1 MVLSLKKLVGKPV
14 VTRSG
19 QLVGKV
25 AGFEIDTLTGR
36 IATMQV
42 KSSGL
47 VARLSEDV
55 LIVSW
60 DAIVEMTEKRV
71 TIIDSV
77 VQNPITLMSAAG
89 MTPNP
94 SPTLMREI

>member
-1 MVLSLKKLVGKPV
+1 MVLPIKKLVGKPV

-25 AGFEIDTLTGR
+25 AGFEIDTLTGK
-36 IATMQV
+36 IASMQV

-60 DAIVEMTEKRV
+60 DTIVDMNEKRV

-77 VQNPITLMSAAG
+77 VQSSVPLMSAAG

-94 SPTLMREI
+94 SPTLMREV